1 MRTSPVYLLL
11 VGSLVGC
18 GAAPSQ
24 APTPEVVVATPT
36 EATDP
41 PSGKPHAPKA
51 VPTLPGPKVAE
62 LAGTSI
68 RFIGG
73 DGSSKERAVK
83 IMGAKGESDGVA
95 AEYQYLDLALGKGTW
110 KTEGQALLQVNGA
123 KIDEVDITTSEG
135 KKSVYFDI
143 TDYFG
148 KF

>member
-1 MRTSPVYLLL
+1 MRTSPICFLL

-18 GAAPSQ
+18 GAAPPQ

-36 EATDP
+36 EGTDSP
-41 PSGKPHAPKA
+41 TGKPHAPKA

-62 LAGTSI
+62 LPGTSI

-95 AEYQYLDLALGKGTW
+95 AEYQYLDLTLGKGTW

-123 KIDEVDITTSEG
+123 KVDELDITTSEG